1 MDVIGNDG
9 THFCFN
15 RETRNP
21 MAEMCLTVI
30 ARCTYVASGTFLLKQ
45 RLAKSGIASPL
56 GGEDRKFKSCSADNS
71 VLVSM
76 VAYLKILT
84 LC

>member
-1 MDVIGNDG
+1 MQ
-9 THFCFN
+9 
-15 RETRNP
+15 
-21 MAEMCLTVI
+21 
-30 ARCTYVASGTFLLKQ
+30 VAGTFLLKQ

-84 LC
+84 LCWPWDGYGSSP